1 MSAELIR
8 LLIAVAMLALLGAM
22 WWRWRDHASAVQAA
36 GYEGWLVFWACI
48 AAEQLLLQQSFN
60 AGIAPAWPAA
70 AAALAAGGLLYTAWG
85 LEAGRPSRWFWAAP
99 IAAAALAVGPGV
111 LAQVAPY
118 AFGLLVAAT
127 LVQLGRKGTWPL
139 LLLAA
144 TLVLWGWCE
153 LAGATGAVVT
163 LAEVLPALAMLWA
176 LPERATALPNAAT
189 PEQVQLFRQSVRRSR
204 EFEIL
209 THIGTAL
216 SSSLDADALLA
227 TIHTQLQKLMD
238 VRNFYVAFQNLEQ
251 DEIQFAFE
259 VEEGQR
265 VPPRNRPRTNALTEH
280 IIATGQPLMI
290 SGDSAAYIRE
300 HGLVHSGRVA
310 KNYVGVPVLLQGK
323 PCGVIAVQSH
333 SRENAYD
340 TEHLHVLEIL
350 ASQAGVALDNARL
363 FSEVQRDAGQKAFL
377 NHIARLTIS
386 TLSPSE
392 MMATVAREIAQA
404 FHYDHIAVSLVR
416 NSGEP
421 NELAELETS
430 AMAGAH
436 DSSADAPQRVP
447 IGLGLAGRA
456 AQTGELQLLSAGAAD
471 GAGAMGWSRCVQAKS
486 GLALPIRYA
495 GTTLGVLHLES
506 HVRFGFPADQV
517 LVLQTLTDQ
526 MAVALNHATLFQ
538 QMQHQAITDSLT
550 GLKTRRFF
558 MEALQAEWR
567 RASLASRTG
576 EPAHF
581 CVVLVDLDEFK
592 ALNDRFGHS
601 EGDRVLVQAA
611 RLLEQKS
618 RASSVVARYGGD
630 EFTIL
635 VPACEPEFARLLPQ
649 RLQSALDDDPL
660 MAKRNMHASFGL
672 AIYPDSGAT
681 PEALLHHADSNMYR
695 AKQLRQHRVAA
706 LGPTVV

>member
-1 MSAELIR
+1 
-8 LLIAVAMLALLGAM
+8 MLALLGAV
-22 WWRWRDHASAVQAA
+22 WGRWREHGSASLSA
-36 GYEGWLVFWACI
+36 GYEGWLVFWTCI
-48 AAEQLLLQQSFN
+48 AVQQVLLLEALN
-60 AGIAPAWPAA
+60 AGSATAWPAA
-70 AAALAAGGLLYTAWG
+70 MAALAAGGILYTAWG
-85 LEAGRPSRWFWAAP
+85 LLGQRPGHWFWAVPAVAALLALGP
-99 IAAAALAVGPGV
+99 PAVAAA
-111 LAQVAPY
+111 APY
-118 AFGLLVAAT
+118 AFGLLVVGA
-127 LVQLGRKGTWPL
+127 LVLFGRKGTWPL
-139 LLLAA
+139 LLLACA
-144 TLVLWGWCE
+144 LAVWGWAE
-153 LAGATGAVVT
+153 LAGGAGAVVT

-176 LPERATALPNAAT
+176 LPERVSTQSNAAT

-251 DEIQFAFE
+251 DGIQFAFE

-265 VPPRNRPRTNALTEH
+265 VPPRSRQRINALTEH

-290 SGDSAAYIRE
+290 SGDSASYIRE
-300 HGLVHSGRVA
+300 HGLVHSGRAA
-310 KNYVGVPVLLQGK
+310 KNYLGVPVLLQGK

-333 SRENAYD
+333 SRENVYD

-416 NSGEP
+416 NTDEP
-421 NELAELETS
+421 DDLAELETCS
-430 AMAGAH
+430 TAGAH
-436 DSSADAPQRVP
+436 DSAVESPQRVP

-456 AQTGELQLLSAGAAD
+456 AQTGELQLLSAGVAESS
-471 GAGAMGWSRCVQAKS
+471 GAVPWSRCAQAKS

-592 ALNDRFGHS
+592 SLNDRFGHS

-649 RLQSALDDDPL
+649 RLQAALDDDPL
-660 MAKRNMHASFGL
+660 MAKRNIHASFGL

-681 PEALLHHADSNMYR
+681 PESLLHHADSNMYR